1 MVDRKEEANTTRDTE
16 QVEVDRVNSP
26 PHYNNGGMECI
37 DYIQQ
42 QLDEHFSSYCQ
53 GNVIKYLHR
62 WRYKNGVEDLRKAE
76 WYLKAMIRDIENR
89 SRIE

>member
-1 MVDRKEEANTTRDTE
+1 MVDREEEKNTTRNTE

-37 DYIQQ
+37 EYIQQ
-42 QLDEHFSSYCQ
+42 QLSEHFSSYCQ

-62 WRYKNGVEDLRKAE
+62 WRYKNGVEDLKKAE

-89 SRIE
+89 SMIE

>member
-1 MVDRKEEANTTRDTE
+1 MVDRKEEKNTTRDTE
-16 QVEVDRVNSP
+16 QVEVDKVNSP

-42 QLDEHFSSYCQ
+42 QLSEHFSSYCQ

-62 WRYKNGVEDLRKAE
+62 WRYKNGVEDLKKAE

-89 SRIE
+89 SIIE

>member
-16 QVEVDRVNSP
+16 QVEVDKVNSP

-37 DYIQQ
+37 DYIRQ

-62 WRYKNGVEDLRKAE
+62 WRYKNGVEDLKKAE

-89 SRIE
+89 SILE

>member
-1 MVDRKEEANTTRDTE
+1 MVDREEEANTTRDTE

-89 SRIE
+89 SILE

>member
-1 MVDRKEEANTTRDTE
+1 MVDREEEKNTTRNTE
-16 QVEVDRVNSP
+16 QVEVDKVNSP

-42 QLDEHFSSYCQ
+42 QLCEHFSSYCQ

-62 WRYKNGVEDLRKAE
+62 WRYKNGVEDLKKAE
-76 WYLKAMIRDIENR
+76 LYLKAMIRDIENR
-89 SRIE
+89 SKNE

>member
-1 MVDRKEEANTTRDTE
+1 MVDRKEEKNTTRDTE
-16 QVEVDRVNSP
+16 QVEVDKVNSP

-42 QLDEHFSSYCQ
+42 QLSEHFSSYCQ

-62 WRYKNGVEDLRKAE
+62 WRYKNGVEDLKKAE

-89 SRIE
+89 SMIE

>member
-16 QVEVDRVNSP
+16 QVEVDKVNSP

-62 WRYKNGVEDLRKAE
+62 WRYKNGVEDLKKAE

-89 SRIE
+89 SMIE

>member
-16 QVEVDRVNSP
+16 QVEVDKVNSP

-62 WRYKNGVEDLRKAE
+62 WRYKNGVEDLKKAE
-76 WYLKAMIRDIENR
+76 WYLKAMIRDLENR
-89 SRIE
+89 STIE

>member
-1 MVDRKEEANTTRDTE
+1 MVDREEEKNPTRDTE
-16 QVEVDRVNSP
+16 QVEVDRVKSP

-89 SRIE
+89 SILE

>member
-1 MVDRKEEANTTRDTE
+1 
-16 QVEVDRVNSP
+16 
-26 PHYNNGGMECI
+26 MECI

-42 QLDEHFSSYCQ
+42 QLSEHFSSYCQ

-62 WRYKNGVEDLRKAE
+62 WRYKNGVEDLKKAE

-89 SRIE
+89 STIE

>member
-89 SRIE
+89 SMIE

>member
-16 QVEVDRVNSP
+16 QVEVDKVNSP

-53 GNVIKYLHR
+53 GNVIKDLHR
-62 WRYKNGVEDLRKAE
+62 WRYKNGVEDLKKAE

-89 SRIE
+89 SILE

>member
-16 QVEVDRVNSP
+16 QVEVDKVNSP

-37 DYIQQ
+37 DYIRQ

-89 SRIE
+89 SILE

>member
-76 WYLKAMIRDIENR
+76 WYLKAMIRDVENR
-89 SRIE
+89 SMIE